1 MAATVKWGNSPGSF
15 PYGFIITSQK
25 EYIRNTEGSALAV
38 KRSIT
43 IKGAV
48 DAGSTGSAAG
58 ALSLVD
64 AISAPSDPTGRQ
76 IADLKITSDT
86 GGTPVDMLGGTLSG
100 ARLVSASVGEPPE
113 DTAGIQYVEVTATW
127 EIYGAG
133 DEGYALQSASD
144 TLEVKKEEDKST
156 SAAGDLSGGG
166 LTYGYTVTHTVSAQG
181 INTGNGSDGYQ
192 QAKGWV
198 EGRAGETS
206 LALNASGGTLNG
218 VVQAKDGNGKV
229 ISTTGA
235 VTPSSLGPDL
245 TGYGQ
250 YNAMKSTSADI
261 ANRSYTVTT
270 SYFKSAGSAFIDVT
284 SQIQR
289 DESGEMSVSC
299 QGTIQGLSS
308 GGPDST
314 TDNRFAN
321 AQAAYGAISGDA
333 TFATGTGG
341 SDKTVPVAP
350 LRSLDIATGLNSTNP
365 DTVKNAQA
373 AAADLFKKPGTG
385 TGTAGTTGNASST
398 AFGAG
403 SKMGAAAI
411 AMWGKGPTDG
421 MVLDVNYPIAYTVGH
436 NPPKGTIS
444 FSVTY
449 KAYTSAVTALKAIFD
464 ALTASLNIS
473 YENKNTALIQT
484 IAIIPVI
491 GRAAGPVI
499 QDMGTTKEKRKIVQ
513 IEAVTKPTNRPL
525 DNTAM
530 VDAAIGICLGYAPG
544 GTAYRSGST
553 GSWDAATGHLTAQ
566 VEWTFE

>member
-1 MAATVKWGNSPGSF
+1 MGATVQWGSSPGSF

-25 EYIRNTEGSALAV
+25 EYMRNTEGSALAL

-48 DAGSTGSAAG
+48 DAGATGSATG

-64 AISAPSDPTGRQ
+64 AISSPSDPTGRQ
-76 IADLKITSDT
+76 VADLKITNDAS
-86 GGTPVDMLGGTLSG
+86 GTPVDMLGGTLSG

-127 EIYGAG
+127 EIYSAG
-133 DEGYALQSASD
+133 DYGYALQSASD

-166 LTYGYTVTHTVSAQG
+166 LTYGYTVTHTVTAQG
-181 INTGNGSDGYQ
+181 INTGGMDGYA

-198 EGRAGETS
+198 ESRAGDTT
-206 LALNASGGTLNG
+206 ATLNASGGTLNG
-218 VVQAKDGNGKV
+218 VVQTKDGNGNV
-229 ISTTGA
+229 TSTTGG
-235 VTPSSLGPDL
+235 VTTSSLGPDL

-250 YNAMKSTSADI
+250 YNAMKSTSTDI
-261 ANRSYTVTT
+261 ANGSYTVTT

-284 SQIQR
+284 SQVQR

-321 AQAAYGAISGDA
+321 AQAAYGAISGDS
-333 TFATGTGG
+333 TFATGAGG
-341 SDKTVPVAP
+341 SDKTIAVSP
-350 LRSLDIATGLNSTNP
+350 LRSLDIATGLASTNP
-365 DTVKNAQA
+365 DTVKTAQA

-385 TGTAGTTGNASST
+385 TGTTGSTNASST
-398 AFGAG
+398 AFGSG

-421 MVLDVNYPIAYTVGH
+421 MILDVNYPITYSVGH
-436 NPPKGTIS
+436 NPPKGTIT

-449 KAYTSAVTALKAIFD
+449 KAYTSAVMALKSIFD

-513 IEAVTKPTNRPL
+513 IEAITKPTNRPL
-525 DNTAM
+525 DNSAM
-530 VDAAIGICLGYAPG
+530 IDAAIGICLGYAPE
-544 GTAYRSGST
+544 GTAYRSGSS
-553 GSWDAATGHLTAQ
+553 GSWDAATGRLSAQ